1 MYKNQRKRG
10 KRYMKKV
17 EKEKQKNNFTK
28 LTHKK
33 GISLIVLR
41 YGKYTR

>member
-17 EKEKQKNNFTK
+17 EKEKQKNVKNKTK
-28 LTHKK
+28 KQ
-33 GISLIVLR
+33 
-41 YGKYTR
+41 